1 MLYLNPG
8 FAPLNNNIM
17 KKFLLCLT
25 TVLMTLSLTAQ
36 TESDC
41 FKKLEEAFTKRG
53 AYTVADDMHRNV
65 IISYFEKEGTT
76 CVSGKARVENGLIMS
91 IFIQYDDNTYEL
103 VDKKF
108 YNEKKGQPTI
118 INGISEMIYTAD
130 GEKFKV
136 VFIEKL
142 KPKQKSLKE
151 VTLPD
156 DL

>member
-1 MLYLNPG
+1 
-8 FAPLNNNIM
+8 M
-17 KKFLLCLT
+17 KKFLLCFT
-25 TVLMTLSLTAQ
+25 SVLMTLSLTAQ

>member
-1 MLYLNPG
+1 
-8 FAPLNNNIM
+8 
-17 KKFLLCLT
+17 
-25 TVLMTLSLTAQ
+25 MTLSLTAQ